1 MNLPKM
7 NLANRLTILR
17 IVLIP
22 MFMFFLLINNGNSFY
37 YKLFALII
45 FSVAAITDGLD
56 GYFARKQQLVTTF
69 GKILDPLADK
79 LLISSAL
86 ISFVAMEEI
95 SAWIAII
102 IIGREL
108 AVTGLRVIA
117 ASEGVVIA
125 ASKWGKW
132 KTNLQIF
139 AVIAVI
145 IDPEIISLPFNL
157 SGILLW
163 LAVFIT
169 IISGIDYFKKANI
182 DFFKEEDS

>member
-86 ISFVAMEEI
+86 ISFVAMKEI
-95 SAWIAII
+95 SAWVAII

-117 ASEGVVIA
+117 ASEGIVIA

-132 KTNLQIF
+132 KTGLQIS
-139 AVIAVI
+139 AVIAMI
-145 IDPEIISLPFNL
+145 IDPEIINLPFYL
-157 SGILLW
+157 ADILLW
-163 LAVFIT
+163 LAVFVT
-169 IISGIDYFKKANI
+169 ILSGIDYFKKANI
-182 DFFKEEDS
+182 DFFKEEND